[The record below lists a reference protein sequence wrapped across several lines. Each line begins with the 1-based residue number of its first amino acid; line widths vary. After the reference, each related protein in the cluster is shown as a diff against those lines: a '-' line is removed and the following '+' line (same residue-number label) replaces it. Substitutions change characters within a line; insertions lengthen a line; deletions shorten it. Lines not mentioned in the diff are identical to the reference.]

1 MSAQQTSIPVST
13 ASQPIF
19 LENGFHSSDVIARAA
34 IEPTVAQTQKQVLEI
49 VGGWLADWESYKEE
63 RRRRI

>member
-1 MSAQQTSIPVST
+1 MSAQQTTIPVST

-34 IEPTVAQTQKQVLEI
+34 IEPTVAQTQRQVLQT
-49 VGGWLADWESYKEE
+49 VNGWLKDWGSYKE
-63 RRRRI
+63 RRNAV